1 MGKKRKYR
9 KKTMNRQT
17 QKRLKYIS
25 QYFRECRFIEGHSRE
40 SFAEEHNLNRSF
52 LECLESPKHNPT
64 LKSVF
69 LLCDLY
75 GITPAEL
82 FEDVE

>member
-9 KKTMNRQT
+9 KRPVDRKTL
-17 QKRLKYIS
+17 KRLEYVS
-25 QYFRECRFIEGHSRE
+25 QYFRECRFVVGHSRE

-52 LECLESPKHNPT
+52 LECMESANHNPT
-64 LKSVF
+64 LRSVF

-75 GITPAEL
+75 EITPEEL
-82 FEDVE
+82 FTDVI